1 MLQGLIAATLVTLIW
16 VLAQVFVMHLRP
28 AENRFK
34 AMLAGYL
41 ASLPLVFIFARWIAP
56 LLAPAPAAAAGGS
69 PVFHAYLSHLL
80 LFFLYVECFYHVE
93 RSVTL
98 RFLVEILARQGQP
111 PRVEDIRG
119 QYSIREMITARL
131 EVLRQNGFAE
141 ERAGRWHLKAKAR
154 LLVTA
159 MRFSVWLFQSE
170 IQSERM

>member
-1 MLQGLIAATLVTLIW
+1 MLQGIITAVLVTLLW
-16 VLAQVFVMHLRP
+16 VLAQVLVMHIRP
-28 AENRFK
+28 AGNRFK

-41 ASLPLVFIFARWIAP
+41 ASLPLVFVFSLWITP
-56 LLAPAPAAAAGGS
+56 LLAPSAAASAGG
-69 PVFHAYLSHLL
+69 PPLFHACLSHLL
-80 LFFLYVECFYHVE
+80 LFFLYVECFYHIE

-98 RFLVEILARQGQP
+98 RFLVEILQRRD

-119 QYSIREMITARL
+119 QYSISDMITARL
-131 EVLRQNGFAE
+131 DVLRQNGFAE

-159 MRFSVWLFQSE
+159 MRFSVWLFQSA

>member
-41 ASLPLVFIFARWIAP
+41 ASLPLVFIFARWVAP

-69 PVFHAYLSHLL
+69 PIFHAYLSHLL

>member
-69 PVFHAYLSHLL
+69 PIFHAYLSHLL

-98 RFLVEILARQGQP
+98 RFLVEILARQDRP

>member
-1 MLQGLIAATLVTLIW
+1 MLHGIITAILATLIW
-16 VLAQVFVMHLRP
+16 VLAQVFAMHLRP

-41 ASLPLVFIFARWIAP
+41 ASLPLVFILARWVTP
-56 LLAPAPAAAAGGS
+56 LLVPSPTAAAGGS
-69 PVFHAYLSHLL
+69 PLFHAYLSDLL
-80 LFFLYVECFYHVE
+80 LFFLYVECFYHIE

-98 RFLVEILARQGQP
+98 RFLVEILARRDAP

-131 EVLRQNGFAE
+131 EVLRQNEFAE
-141 ERAGRWHLKAKAR
+141 ERDGRWHLKAKAR

>member
-69 PVFHAYLSHLL
+69 PIFHAYLSHLL

-98 RFLVEILARQGQP
+98 RFLVEILARRDQP

-131 EVLRQNGFAE
+131 DVLRQNGFAE